1 MNFDHHSGSSSSHS
15 SSSHGSQDL
24 LPNVLFDQ
32 STIGCPINL
41 IDRQCTDGIVSC
53 DLDTMW
59 DPPTHPELF
68 PGDFVLD
75 DGPTESAVD
84 STPPSLQAEDEAM
97 FVADSRPAS
106 STFLS
111 FKEPPAKRRRPSSNK
126 QQQPL
131 TASSSSSSSTLPS
144 NSRKKKRT
152 SSSSKN
158 VRASAGNERL
168 AERLAGNGNQ
178 ASAESSCTSANV
190 LDKVPS
196 YLTTLSTGSKVVP
209 CNDKPVLVHQ
219 AIARSNGANDC
230 LSASATRE
238 EAPEAGTCS
247 RLPGYAQEFT
257 NSTLWD
263 SGQAKQRLEE
273 VAEKDCAE
281 TAANDEQNSASSI
294 FKRDYPIH
302 GDEEEVQ
309 QRRILFIGHLPKEWT
324 DPEKELHNIFKGRGL
339 GPIREI
345 SVKTRFHRHLDS
357 YAFVYFLH
365 RRDAYAA
372 YDYLRK
378 ATEFRQ
384 LNVGFGGRWQYLR
397 GQQYTDLEAESGPVE
412 DLLIEASGAAKKSGS
427 PGVSG
432 AASGGSLGGGGGPS
446 LSSSSNDFGSLLKN
460 YVRMRGGLH

>member
-1 MNFDHHSGSSSSHS
+1 
-15 SSSHGSQDL
+15 
-24 LPNVLFDQ
+24 
-32 STIGCPINL
+32 
-41 IDRQCTDGIVSC
+41 
-53 DLDTMW
+53 
-59 DPPTHPELF
+59 
-68 PGDFVLD
+68 
-75 DGPTESAVD
+75 
-84 STPPSLQAEDEAM
+84 M

-106 STFLS
+106 STSLS

-158 VRASAGNERL
+158 VRASAGAAGATDR
-168 AERLAGNGNQ
+168 ERLAGNGNQ

-384 LNVGFGGRWQYLR
+384 LNVGFGGRWHV
-397 GQQYTDLEAESGPVE
+397 EAESGPVE

-460 YVRMRGGLH
+460 